1 MFDHLK
7 PDIRKEINY
16 VTVENIQDETAGKLQ
31 TIAKKAKDE
40 KNFEKFIACEEM
52 ILEDLGMDN
61 PNAFGQKTALLSE
74 YNDCGYYNSEEARNL
89 ALNLLK
95 ETSKTNAVLP
105 QVYIPAIR
113 PLYCSGNAEYK
124 QLAKQCAESAFNVGK
139 KLAQQNND
147 DISKQ
152 TVCLSF
158 RELMRIY
165 FKEGKYSEADNL
177 FFTAQ
182 DILKTDPVVMCLDTI
197 LSFYDLTEG
206 DFSEQ
211 ALQFLQNLNNIPEA
225 NYILGIAY
233 AEGYKVP
240 RDVNAAKSYFEKGN
254 QWAASYKG
262 STGYTNYEFSVLS
275 DLSQEEVLETARIE
289 AYHSKFFLQRQKD
302 KNTQKSA
309 SEKTPEKKS
318 GGCYVAT
325 CVYGSYDCPPVW
337 TLRRFRDDVL
347 AQNPFGR
354 SFIRLYYAV
363 SPWAVKRFGKYNW
376 FHKLFKMP
384 LDTFVKKLQQTG
396 IQNTPYN
403 D

>member
-1 MFDHLK
+1 MFDYLK

-31 TIAKKAKDE
+31 TIAQKAKNE
-40 KNFEKFIACEEM
+40 KNFEKLIACEEI

-61 PNAFGQKTALLSE
+61 PNAFGQKITLLSE

-89 ALNLLK
+89 ALNLLN
-95 ETSKTNAVLP
+95 ETSKTNGVLP

-147 DISKQ
+147 AVSKQ
-152 TVCLSF
+152 AVCLSF

-165 FKEGKYSEADNL
+165 LKEGKYSEADNL

-211 ALQFLQNLNNIPEA
+211 ALRFLQNSDNIPEA

-254 QWAASYKG
+254 QWATSYKG
-262 STGYTNYEFSVLS
+262 NTGYTDYEFSVLS
-275 DLSQEEVLETARIE
+275 DLSQEEVLETARME
-289 AYHSKFFLQRQKD
+289 TYHSKFFLERQKIQ
-302 KNTQKSA
+302 NVQKSA
-309 SEKTPEKKS
+309 PAKTSEKKS

-347 AQNPFGR
+347 AQNPFGQ
-354 SFIRLYYAV
+354 SFIKLYYSI
-363 SPWAVKRFGKYNW
+363 SPWVVKHFGKYNW
-376 FHKLFKMP
+376 FHKLFKTP
-384 LDTFVKKLQQTG
+384 LDAFVKKLQQTG